1 MMRYYMIKTHIYMM
15 KLSWRLENTYVLD
28 HLMTIILWNQEGKS
42 YDKSGDEMMPTQ
54 KLGRWDWI

>member
-1 MMRYYMIKTHIYMM
+1 MIKTHIYMM